1 LPGPAA
7 YSTGEILTDNRD
19 SRRPSED
26 VGGPSGERGAGRERQ
41 VMLLAGRAS
50 CILGL
55 LLGAGG
61 IVAALFGGTANVTVG
76 AVGAALGILGY
87 FLGSRRLGTVTVL
100 LCVAALFFGL
110 AASQGLIPG
119 IDASDRGLPA
129 AEPAAE

>member
-1 LPGPAA
+1 M
-7 YSTGEILTDNRD
+7 TDNRD

-26 VGGPSGERGAGRERQ
+26 VGGPGREMGAGREQQ
-41 VMLLAGRAS
+41 VTLLAGRVS

-55 LLGAGG
+55 LLGVGG
-61 IVAALFGGTANVTVG
+61 IVAALLGGTATVSIG

-129 AEPAAE
+129 IEPAAE

>member
-1 LPGPAA
+1 M
-7 YSTGEILTDNRD
+7 TDNRD

-26 VGGPSGERGAGRERQ
+26 VGGPGREMGAGREQQ
-41 VMLLAGRAS
+41 VILLAGRGS

-55 LLGAGG
+55 LLGIGG
-61 IVAALFGGTANVTVG
+61 IVAALFGGTANVSIG

-100 LCVAALFFGL
+100 LGVAALFFGL

-119 IDASDRGLPA
+119 IDASDRTLPDR
-129 AEPAAE
+129 EPAVE

>member
-1 LPGPAA
+1 M
-7 YSTGEILTDNRD
+7 TENRD
-19 SRRPSED
+19 TRKPSED
-26 VGGPSGERGAGRERQ
+26 LGGPGQERGAGREQQ
-41 VMLLAGRAS
+41 VMLLAGRIS
-50 CILGL
+50 CVLGI
-55 LLGAGG
+55 LLGISG
-61 IVAALFGGTANVTVG
+61 IVAALFGGTANVSIG

-129 AEPAAE
+129 IEPAVD

>member
-1 LPGPAA
+1 
-7 YSTGEILTDNRD
+7 LTDNRD

-26 VGGPSGERGAGRERQ
+26 VGGPGREMGAGREQQ

-55 LLGAGG
+55 LLGIGG
-61 IVAALFGGTANVTVG
+61 IVAALFGGTANVSIG

-129 AEPAAE
+129 IEPAAE

>member
-1 LPGPAA
+1 
-7 YSTGEILTDNRD
+7 
-19 SRRPSED
+19 
-26 VGGPSGERGAGRERQ
+26 
-41 VMLLAGRAS
+41 MLLVGRVS

-55 LLGAGG
+55 LCGVFG
-61 IVAALFGGTANVTVG
+61 IVAVLLGGGASISPA

-119 IDASDRGLPA
+119 TEASDRGLPA
-129 AEPAAE
+129 NEPAVE

>member
-1 LPGPAA
+1 M
-7 YSTGEILTDNRD
+7 TDNRD
-19 SRRPSED
+19 SRGPSED
-26 VGGPSGERGAGRERQ
+26 IGGPGGERGAGRERQ
-41 VMLLAGRAS
+41 VMFLAGRAS

-55 LLGAGG
+55 LLGVGG
-61 IVAALFGGTANVTVG
+61 IVAALFGGTANVSIG

-129 AEPAAE
+129 KEPAAE

>member
-1 LPGPAA
+1 MGGTRG
-7 YSTGEILTDNRD
+7 TGEILTDNSD

-26 VGGPSGERGAGRERQ
+26 LGGPGDGRGTGRERQ
-41 VMLLAGRAS
+41 VMLLAGRIS
-50 CILGL
+50 CLLGL
-55 LLGAGG
+55 LLGVGG
-61 IVAALFGGTANVTVG
+61 IVAALLGGTANVSVG

-119 IDASDRGLPA
+119 I
-129 AEPAAE
+129 EPAAE

>member
-1 LPGPAA
+1 M
-7 YSTGEILTDNRD
+7 TDNRD

-26 VGGPSGERGAGRERQ
+26 VGGPGREMGAVREQ
-41 VMLLAGRAS
+41 QMMLLAGRVS

-55 LLGAGG
+55 LLGIGG
-61 IVAALFGGTANVTVG
+61 IVAALFGGTANVSIG

-129 AEPAAE
+129 IEPAAE

>member
-1 LPGPAA
+1 M
-7 YSTGEILTDNRD
+7 TDNRD

-26 VGGPSGERGAGRERQ
+26 VGGPGRERGAGRERQ
-41 VMLLAGRAS
+41 VMFLAGWAS

-55 LLGAGG
+55 LLGVGG
-61 IVAALFGGTANVTVG
+61 IAAALFGGTANVSTG

-129 AEPAAE
+129 TEPAAE

>member
-1 LPGPAA
+1 M
-7 YSTGEILTDNRD
+7 TENRD
-19 SRRPSED
+19 TRKPSED
-26 VGGPSGERGAGRERQ
+26 LGGPGQERGAGREQQ
-41 VMLLAGRAS
+41 VMLLAGRIS
-50 CILGL
+50 CVLGI
-55 LLGAGG
+55 LLGVGG
-61 IVAALFGGTANVTVG
+61 IVAALFGGTANVSIG

-129 AEPAAE
+129 IEPAVE